1 MAELYRKPIQDVNIE
16 LGDDAS
22 RMLYEASK
30 HTHQNRPGLVREA
43 HESFS
48 GFRSIPL
55 SYFGPKGLRRFVPGA
70 YRRTFGNLETNLGF
84 DGVGTKVE
92 IAERVGDHSTV
103 AHDLF
108 AMVCDDAVVRG
119 AEPIAIGTILDVRQ
133 LDDTEYTRDSLRQ
146 LALGYVAAASAANV
160 VVVNGEVA
168 ELGDR
173 VGGYGEF
180 NYNWGAA
187 ILWIAHK
194 DRILTGSQIKPG
206 DRLVGLSEHGFRS
219 NGITD
224 VRKAMLEKYGEYWQS
239 VIDRSIGDAALG
251 TLVQAPSII
260 YSGFMSQVTGGYD
273 ITREPIANVTG
284 VAHITGGGQPSKLG
298 RMLEPSG
305 LGVEIANP
313 IAPPDIMLKMQEI
326 RGFDDR
332 TAYGK
337 WHMGPGMVIATSEPE
352 KILEAAE
359 AYGIEAQEIGLV
371 REEPGI
377 RIRNMGAGSDSP
389 WLEFNAAA

>member
-1 MAELYRKPIQDVNIE
+1 MTELSRQSIQDVNIE

-22 RMLYEASK
+22 KMLYAASK
-30 HTHQNRPGLVREA
+30 HTHANRPGLVREA

-55 SYFGPKGLRRFVPGA
+55 SQFKDKDFE
-70 YRRTFGNLETNLGF
+70 NLEINLGF

-92 IAERVGDHSTV
+92 IAERMDDHSTV

-119 AEPIAIGTILDVRQ
+119 AEPLAIGTILDVRQ
-133 LDDTEYTRDSLRQ
+133 LDDTEHTREALRQ
-146 LALGYVAAASAANV
+146 LAYGYVAAAGLARVA
-160 VVVNGEVA
+160 VVNGEVA

-173 VGGYGEF
+173 VGGFGTF

-187 ILWIAHK
+187 ILWMAHK
-194 DRILTGSQIKPG
+194 DRILTGHQVQSG
-206 DRLVGLSEHGFRS
+206 DALVGLAEHGFRS

-224 VRKAMLEKYGEYWQS
+224 VRKAMLEKYGDDWQS
-239 VIDRSIGDAALG
+239 KIDRSLGDVTLG
-251 TLVQAPSII
+251 KLVQAPSII
-260 YSGFMSQVTGGYD
+260 YSGFMSELTGGYD
-273 ITREPIANVTG
+273 ITKRPLAAVSG

-298 RMLEPSG
+298 RLLEPSG
-305 LGVEIANP
+305 LGVEISNP
-313 IAPPDIMLKMQEI
+313 NTPPDIMLKMQEI
-326 RGFDDR
+326 RGFDDK

-352 KILEAAE
+352 KVLEAAE
-359 AYGIEAQEIGLV
+359 AYGVAAQEIGAV
-371 REEPGI
+371 TDNPGI
-377 RIRNMGAGSDSP
+377 RIRNQGAGSDSE
-389 WLEFNAAA
+389 WLEF

>member
-1 MAELYRKPIQDVNIE
+1 MTELSRRPIQDVNIE

-22 RMLYEASK
+22 KMLYEASK
-30 HTHQNRPGLVREA
+30 HTHANRPGLVREA

-55 SYFGPKGLRRFVPGA
+55 GQFKDRDFE
-70 YRRTFGNLETNLGF
+70 NLEINLGF

-92 IAERVGDHSTV
+92 IAERMDDHSTV

-119 AEPIAIGTILDVRQ
+119 AEPLAIGTILDVRQ
-133 LDDTEYTRDSLRQ
+133 LDDTEHTREALRQ
-146 LALGYVAAASAANV
+146 LAYGYVAAAGLARVA
-160 VVVNGEVA
+160 VVNGEVA

-173 VGGYGEF
+173 VGGFGTF

-187 ILWIAHK
+187 ILWMAHK
-194 DRILTGSQIKPG
+194 DRILTGHQVQSG
-206 DRLVGLSEHGFRS
+206 DALVGLAEHGFRS

-224 VRKAMLEKYGEYWQS
+224 VRKAMLEKYGDDWQS
-239 VIDRSIGDAALG
+239 KIDRSLGDVALG
-251 TLVQAPSII
+251 KLVQAPSII
-260 YSGFMSQVTGGYD
+260 YSGFMSELTGGYD
-273 ITREPIANVTG
+273 IHKQPLAKVTG

-298 RMLEPSG
+298 RLLEPSG
-305 LGVEIANP
+305 LGVEVSNP
-313 IAPPDIMLKMQEI
+313 NTPPDIMLKMQEI

-337 WHMGPGMVIATSEPE
+337 WHMGPGMVLATSEPE
-352 KILEAAE
+352 KVLEAAD
-359 AYGIEAQEIGLV
+359 AYGVVAQEIGV
-371 REEPGI
+371 VTDNPGI
-377 RIRNMGAGSDSP
+377 RIRNQGAGSDSK
-389 WLEFNAAA
+389 WLEF

>member
-1 MAELYRKPIQDVNIE
+1 MNNMTERGVIQDVNIE

-22 RMLYEASK
+22 KALYEASK
-30 HTHQNRPGLVREA
+30 LTHDNRPGLVREA

-55 SYFGPKGLRRFVPGA
+55 AQFADKDFV
-70 YRRTFGNLETNLGF
+70 NLEINLGF

-92 IAERVGDHSTV
+92 VAERVDDHSTV

-119 AEPIAIGTILDVRQ
+119 AEPLAIGTILDVRQ
-133 LDDTEYTRDSLRQ
+133 LDDTEHTREALRQ
-146 LALGYVAAASAANV
+146 LATGYVTAAALANV
-160 VVVNGEVA
+160 AVVNGEVA

-173 VGGYGEF
+173 VGGHGEF

-187 ILWIAHK
+187 ILWMAHR
-194 DRILTGSQIKPG
+194 DRILTGHQIQPG
-206 DRLVGLSEHGFRS
+206 DKLIGLGEHGFRS

-224 VRKAMLEKYGEYWQS
+224 VRKAMKKEYGDDWHNT
-239 VIDRSIGDAALG
+239 VDRSLGDVALG
-251 TLVQAPSII
+251 KLVQAPSII
-260 YSGFMSQVTGGYD
+260 YSGFVSELTGGYD
-273 ITREPIANVTG
+273 ISKPALARVTG

-313 IAPPDIMLKMQEI
+313 NTPPDIMLKMQEI
-326 RGFDDR
+326 RGFDDK

-337 WHMGPGMVIATSEPE
+337 WHMGPGMVIATPDPD
-352 KILEAAE
+352 KVLELAE
-359 AYGIEAQEIGLV
+359 ERGVNAQEIGLV
-371 REEPGI
+371 TADSGI
-377 RIRNMGAGSDSP
+377 RVRNMGASSDTT
-389 WLEFNAAA
+389 WLEF

>member
-1 MAELYRKPIQDVNIE
+1 MTERSRRPIQDVNIE

-22 RMLYEASK
+22 RMLYVASK
-30 HTHQNRPGLVREA
+30 HTHANRPGLVREA

-55 SYFGPKGLRRFVPGA
+55 AQFADKDFE
-70 YRRTFGNLETNLGF
+70 NLEMNLGF

-92 IAERVGDHSTV
+92 ISERLDDHSVV

-108 AMVCDDAVVRG
+108 AMVCDDAAVRG
-119 AEPIAIGTILDVRQ
+119 AEPLAIGTILDVRQ
-133 LDDTEYTRDSLRQ
+133 LDDTEHTREALRQ
-146 LALGYVAAASAANV
+146 LALGYVAAAAAANV
-160 VVVNGEVA
+160 AVVNGEVA

-187 ILWIAHK
+187 ILWMAHR
-194 DRILTGSQIKPG
+194 DRILTGHQIQPG
-206 DRLVGLSEHGFRS
+206 DTLIALAEHGFRS

-224 VRKAMLEKYGEYWQS
+224 VRKAMLENYGEDWHNK
-239 VIDRSIGDAALG
+239 IDRSLGDQALG
-251 TLVQAPSII
+251 KLVQAPSII
-260 YSGFMSQVTGGYD
+260 YSGFVSELTGGYD
-273 ITREPIANVTG
+273 ITKEPLARVTG

-305 LGVEIANP
+305 LGVEISNP
-313 IAPPDIMLKMQEI
+313 VAPPEIMLKMQEI
-326 RGFDDR
+326 RGFDDS

-337 WHMGPGMVIATSEPE
+337 WHMGPGMVIATPEPF
-352 KILEAAE
+352 KVLEAA
-359 AYGIEAQEIGLV
+359 AANHVKAQEIGIV
-371 REEPGI
+371 REKPGI
-377 RIRNMGAGSDSP
+377 KVRNMGAGSDSR
-389 WLEFNAAA
+389 WLEFNSAS

>member
-1 MAELYRKPIQDVNIE
+1 MAERIRNPIQDVNIE

-22 RMLYEASK
+22 KMLYEASK
-30 HTHQNRPGLVREA
+30 HTHANRPGLVREA

-55 SYFGPKGLRRFVPGA
+55 SQFKDKDIE
-70 YRRTFGNLETNLGF
+70 NLEINLGF

-92 IAERVGDHSTV
+92 IAERVDDHSTV

-119 AEPIAIGTILDVRQ
+119 AEPLAIGTILDMRQ
-133 LDDTEYTRDSLRQ
+133 LDDTEHTREALRQ
-146 LALGYVAAASAANV
+146 LAYGYVAAASLAKVA
-160 VVVNGEVA
+160 VVNGEVA

-173 VGGYGEF
+173 VGGFGSF
-180 NYNWGAA
+180 NYNWGAS
-187 ILWIAHK
+187 ILWMAHK
-194 DRILTGSQIKPG
+194 DRILDGNQLQAG
-206 DRLVGLSEHGFRS
+206 DALIGLSEHGFRS

-224 VRKAMLEKYGEYWQS
+224 VRKAMLQEYGDTWHEK
-239 VIDRSIGDAALG
+239 VDRSLSDVALG
-251 TLVQAPSII
+251 KLVQAPSII
-260 YSGFMSQVTGGYD
+260 YSGFMSELTGGYD
-273 ITREPIANVTG
+273 ITKKPLANVSG

-305 LGVEIANP
+305 LGVEIPNP
-313 IAPPDIMLKMQEI
+313 NAPPQIMLKMQEI
-326 RGFDDR
+326 RGFDDK

-352 KILEAAE
+352 KVLEAAE
-359 AYGIEAQEIGLV
+359 RYGVAAQEIGSV
-371 REEPGI
+371 TAKPGI
-377 RIRNMGAGSDSP
+377 KLRNLGAGSDST
-389 WLEFNAAA
+389 WLTF

>member
-1 MAELYRKPIQDVNIE
+1 MHMKEAISTPNPIQDVNIE
-16 LGDDAS
+16 LGDDTS

-30 HTHQNRPGLVREA
+30 LTHANRPGLVREA

-55 SYFGPKGLRRFVPGA
+55 SYFDGKDPE
-70 YRRTFGNLETNLGF
+70 NIEINLGF

-92 IAERVGDHSTV
+92 IAERIDDHRPV

-119 AEPIAIGTILDVRQ
+119 AEPLAIGTILDVRQ
-133 LDDTEYTRDSLRQ
+133 LDDTEHTREALKQ
-146 LALGYVAAASAANV
+146 LAYGYIAAASFAKVAI
-160 VVVNGEVA
+160 VNGEVA
-168 ELGDR
+168 ELGNR

-187 ILWIAHK
+187 VLWAAHR
-194 DRILTGSQIKPG
+194 DRILTGHQIQPG
-206 DRLVGLSEHGFRS
+206 DKLVGFQEQGFRS

-224 VRKAMLEKYGEYWQS
+224 VRKAMLEAYGDNWHNKIDLS
-239 VIDRSIGDAALG
+239 VGSMVLG
-251 TLVQAPSII
+251 RLVQAPSII
-260 YSGFMSQVTGGYD
+260 FSGLMSDITGGYD
-273 ITREPIANVTG
+273 ITKEPLAKVTG

-313 IAPPDIMLKMQEI
+313 NFPPAVMLKMQEI
-326 RGFDDR
+326 RGFSDR

-337 WHMGPGMVIATSEPE
+337 WHMGPGMVVATPEPN
-352 KILEAAE
+352 KVLAAAE
-359 AYGIEAQEIGLV
+359 KRGFEAKEIGV
-371 REEPGI
+371 VTEKPGI
-377 RIRNMGAGSDSP
+377 RIYNMGAGSDSK
-389 WLEFNAAA
+389 WLEF

>member
-1 MAELYRKPIQDVNIE
+1 
-16 LGDDAS
+16 
-22 RMLYEASK
+22 MLYEASK
-30 HTHQNRPGLVREA
+30 HTHANRPGLVREA

-55 SYFGPKGLRRFVPGA
+55 SQFIDKDFE
-70 YRRTFGNLETNLGF
+70 NLEINLGF

-92 IAERVGDHSTV
+92 IAERVDDHSTV

-133 LDDTEYTRDSLRQ
+133 LDDTEHTHEALRQ
-146 LALGYVAAASAANV
+146 LAYGYVAAAGLAKVA
-160 VVVNGEVA
+160 VVNGEVA

-173 VGGYGEF
+173 VGGFGEF

-187 ILWIAHK
+187 ILWVAHK
-194 DRILTGSQIKPG
+194 DRILTGHQIESG
-206 DRLVGLSEHGFRS
+206 DTLVGLSEHGFRS

-224 VRKAMLEKYGEYWQS
+224 VRKAMLQEYGEDWHNK
-239 VIDRSIGDAALG
+239 VDRSLSDVALG
-251 TLVQAPSII
+251 KLVQAPSII
-260 YSGFMSQVTGGYD
+260 YSGFMSELTGGYD
-273 ITREPIANVTG
+273 ITKEPLARVNG
-284 VAHITGGGQPSKLG
+284 VAHITGGGQPSKIG

-305 LGVEIANP
+305 LGVEISNP
-313 IAPPDIMLKMQEI
+313 TTPPDIMLRMQEI
-326 RGFDDR
+326 RGFDDK

-352 KILEAAE
+352 KVLDAASQ
-359 AYGIEAQEIGLV
+359 YGIAAQEVGVVTTKPGV
-371 REEPGI
+371 RV
-377 RIRNMGAGSDSP
+377 RNLGAGNDSE
-389 WLEFNAAA
+389 WLHF

>member
-1 MAELYRKPIQDVNIE
+1 MTERLPTPIQDVNIE
-16 LGDDAS
+16 LGDDVS
-22 RMLYEASK
+22 KMLYEASK
-30 HTHQNRPGLVREA
+30 LTHQNRPGLVREA

-48 GFRSIPL
+48 GFRSIAL
-55 SYFGPKGLRRFVPGA
+55 AQFADKDFE
-70 YRRTFGNLETNLGF
+70 NLEINLGF

-92 IAERVGDHSTV
+92 IAERMNNHLTV

-119 AEPIAIGTILDVRQ
+119 AEPLAIGTILDVRQ
-133 LDDTEYTRDSLRQ
+133 LDDTEHTREALRQ
-146 LALGYVAAASAANV
+146 LAYGYVAAASLAKV

-168 ELGDR
+168 ELGNR

-187 ILWIAHK
+187 ILWMAHR
-194 DRILTGSQIKPG
+194 DRILTGHQVQPG
-206 DRLVGLSEHGFRS
+206 DKLVGLAEHGFRS

-224 VRKAMLEKYGEYWQS
+224 VRKAMQEKYGDDWQH
-239 VIDRSIGDAALG
+239 VVDRSLSDVALG
-251 TLVQAPSII
+251 ELVQAPSII
-260 YSGFMSQVTGGYD
+260 YSGFMSDLTGGYD
-273 ITREPIANVTG
+273 ITKEPLAKVQS

-326 RGFDDR
+326 RGFNDR

-337 WHMGPGMVIATSEPE
+337 WHMGPGMVIATSESD
-352 KILEAAE
+352 KVLEAA
-359 AYGIEAQEIGLV
+359 AQYGVRAQEIGIV
-371 REEPGI
+371 TEKPGI
-377 RIRNMGAGSDSP
+377 KIRNMGAGADSE
-389 WLEFNAAA
+389 WIEF

>member
-1 MAELYRKPIQDVNIE
+1 MAEVSRGPIQDVNIE

-30 HTHQNRPGLVREA
+30 HTHGNRPGLVREA

-55 SYFGPKGLRRFVPGA
+55 SQFAGKDIE
-70 YRRTFGNLETNLGF
+70 NLEINLGF

-92 IAERVGDHSTV
+92 IAERVDDHSTV

-119 AEPIAIGTILDVRQ
+119 AEPLAIGTILDVRQ
-133 LDDTEYTRDSLRQ
+133 LDDTEHTREALRQ
-146 LALGYVAAASAANV
+146 LAYGYVAAAGLAKVA
-160 VVVNGEVA
+160 VVNGEVA

-173 VGGYGEF
+173 VGGFGEF

-187 ILWIAHK
+187 ILWVAHR
-194 DRILTGSQIKPG
+194 DRILTGHQVQAG
-206 DRLVGLSEHGFRS
+206 DTLVGLGEHGFRS

-224 VRKAMLEKYGEYWQS
+224 VRKAMLQEYGDDWHNK
-239 VIDRSIGDAALG
+239 IDHSLSDVALG
-251 TLVQAPSII
+251 KLVQAPSII
-260 YSGFMSQVTGGYD
+260 YSGFMSELTGGYD
-273 ITREPIANVTG
+273 ISKEPLATVTG

-305 LGVEIANP
+305 LGVEISNP
-313 IAPPDIMLKMQEI
+313 NTPPDIMLKMQEI

-337 WHMGPGMVIATSEPE
+337 WHMGPGMVIATSESE
-352 KILEAAE
+352 KVLEAAE
-359 AYGIEAQEIGLV
+359 RKGVKAQEIGAV
-371 REEPGI
+371 TEKPGI
-377 RIRNMGAGSDSP
+377 RIRNMGAGNDSE
-389 WLEFNAAA
+389 WLEF

>member
-1 MAELYRKPIQDVNIE
+1 MTELSRRPIQDVNIE

-22 RMLYEASK
+22 KMLYEASK
-30 HTHQNRPGLVREA
+30 HTHANRPGLVREA

-55 SYFGPKGLRRFVPGA
+55 GQFKDRDFE
-70 YRRTFGNLETNLGF
+70 NLEINLGF

-92 IAERVGDHSTV
+92 IAERMDDHSTV

-119 AEPIAIGTILDVRQ
+119 AEPLAIGTILDVRQ
-133 LDDTEYTRDSLRQ
+133 LDDTEHTREALRQ
-146 LALGYVAAASAANV
+146 LAYGYVAAAGLARVA
-160 VVVNGEVA
+160 VVNGEVA

-173 VGGYGEF
+173 VGGFGTF

-187 ILWIAHK
+187 ILWMAHK
-194 DRILTGSQIKPG
+194 DRILTGHQVQSG
-206 DRLVGLSEHGFRS
+206 DALVGLAEHGFRS

-224 VRKAMLEKYGEYWQS
+224 VRKAMLEKYGDDWQS
-239 VIDRSIGDAALG
+239 KIDRSLGDVTLG
-251 TLVQAPSII
+251 KLVQAPSII
-260 YSGFMSQVTGGYD
+260 YSGFMSELTGGYD
-273 ITREPIANVTG
+273 IHKQPLAKVTG

-298 RMLEPSG
+298 RLLEPSG
-305 LGVEIANP
+305 LGVEVSNP
-313 IAPPDIMLKMQEI
+313 NTPPDIMLKMQEI

-337 WHMGPGMVIATSEPE
+337 WHMGPGMVLATSEPE
-352 KILEAAE
+352 KVLEAAD
-359 AYGIEAQEIGLV
+359 AYGVVAQEIGV
-371 REEPGI
+371 VTDNPGI
-377 RIRNMGAGSDSP
+377 RIRNQGAGSDNK
-389 WLEFNAAA
+389 WLEF

>member
-1 MAELYRKPIQDVNIE
+1 MAERAPIQDVNIE

-22 RMLYEASK
+22 KMLYEASK
-30 HTHQNRPGLVREA
+30 HTHANRPGLVQEA

-55 SYFGPKGLRRFVPGA
+55 SYFRPKGWRKFLPGE
-70 YRRTFGNLETNLGF
+70 YRNLEINLGF

-92 IAERVGDHSTV
+92 IAERVDDHSTV

-119 AEPIAIGTILDVRQ
+119 AEPLAIGTILDVRQ
-133 LDDTEYTRDSLRQ
+133 LDDTEHTREALRQ
-146 LALGYVAAASAANV
+146 LAYGYVAAASLARVA
-160 VVVNGEVA
+160 VVNGEVA

-173 VGGYGEF
+173 VGGFGEF

-187 ILWIAHK
+187 ILWVAHK
-194 DRILTGSQIKPG
+194 DRILTGHQIEAG
-206 DRLVGLSEHGFRS
+206 NTLVGLGEHGFRS

-224 VRKAMLEKYGEYWQS
+224 VRKAMLQEYGDDWHDKIDQS
-239 VIDRSIGDAALG
+239 LSEVALG
-251 TLVQAPSII
+251 KLVQAPSII
-260 YSGFMSQVTGGYD
+260 YSGFMSELTGGYD
-273 ITREPIANVTG
+273 ITKKPLAKVTG
-284 VAHITGGGQPSKLG
+284 VAHITGGGQPSKIG

-305 LGVEIANP
+305 LGVEISNP
-313 IAPPDIMLKMQEI
+313 NLPPDIMLKMQEI

-337 WHMGPGMVIATSEPE
+337 WHMGPGMVIATPEPE
-352 KILEAAE
+352 KVLAAAE
-359 AYGIEAQEIGLV
+359 EYGIDAQEIGGV
-371 REEPGI
+371 TDKPGI
-377 RIRNMGAGSDSP
+377 KIRNRGAGADSE
-389 WLEFNAAA
+389 WVEF